1 MDEQLSVEGIKSNI
15 EFYKRLKDIYSSLY
29 TEALLNEVKYT
40 KALQELTK
48 EQE

>member
-29 TEALLNEVKYT
+29 TEALLNEVKCT
-40 KALQELTK
+40 KMLQDLNE
-48 EQE
+48 EE